1 MGETVVVK
9 KVTMEL
15 PEEVVK
21 RLAVGSKKESRIFG
35 LLKGWEIDPQR
46 LKEELREE

>member
-1 MGETVVVK
+1 MAVRRVTV
-9 KVTMEL
+9 EL
-15 PEEVVK
+15 PEEVIR
-21 RLAVGSKKESRIFG
+21 RLATGSRRESRIFG

>member
-1 MGETVVVK
+1 MAVRRVTV
-9 KVTMEL
+9 EL

-21 RLAVGSKKESRIFG
+21 RLALVSEGESKIFG